1 MIKLAYNPHE
11 TKNQCVGYSKLS
23 LLAVSRAKR
32 GFIMPVT
39 KKPQKVQIPLELFN
53 KIIAFMKYCDI
64 SDCEPNL
71 QKLYR
76 DVFSG
81 LITKQESIELRDA
94 YAKIVTADGEEQR
107 KQARIAYLEQKELNK
122 L

>member
-1 MIKLAYNPHE
+1 
-11 TKNQCVGYSKLS
+11 
-23 LLAVSRAKR
+23 
-32 GFIMPVT
+32 MPTT
-39 KKPQKVQIPLELFN
+39 KKPQKVQIRIELFN
-53 KIIAFMKYCDI
+53 KIIAFMKHCDI

-94 YAKIVTADGEEQR
+94 YAKIVIADGEEQR
-107 KQARIAYLEQKELNK
+107 KQARIAYLEQKEMNK